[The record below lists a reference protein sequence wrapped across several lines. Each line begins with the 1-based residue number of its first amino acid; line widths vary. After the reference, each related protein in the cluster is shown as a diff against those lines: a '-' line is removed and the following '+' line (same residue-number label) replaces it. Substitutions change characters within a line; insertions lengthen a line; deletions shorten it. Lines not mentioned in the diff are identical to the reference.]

1 MKAKDMT
8 EELWL
13 QEVNRLKNIFLTNEK
28 IQEEKLVVLDAA
40 RSDYFEA
47 ERALSKSREEY
58 RNYLQK
64 HP

>member
-1 MKAKDMT
+1 MT

-13 QEVNRLKNIFLTNEK
+13 QEVNRLKNIFLAGEK
-28 IQEEKLVVLDAA
+28 IQEEKLVVLDVA
-40 RSDYFEA
+40 RADYFEA